1 MSPKKGGAPRKE
13 PGGLRKVLYVRA
25 TPEMLSSLDRLAEE
39 KRRAD
44 PGQQV
49 SRADVARAILR
60 EAMVRGKKESGE

>member
-1 MSPKKGGAPRKE
+1 M
-13 PGGLRKVLYVRA
+13 LYVRA
-25 TPEMLSSLDRLAEE
+25 TPEMLRSLDRLAEE